1 MEKEKINYEKIEE
14 IISELKLEEKVAMVH
29 AAGLFRNGS
38 VERLGIPSLYMSD
51 GPMGV
56 RNEFPNASWV
66 PVGNTD
72 DYVTYLPSISALAC
86 TWNRNLAY
94 EEGNILGKEARGRG
108 KDIILAPG
116 INIVRSPLGGRNFE
130 YMSED
135 PYLTAQLAVPYIK
148 GVQEN
153 DVAACVKHFAVNSQE
168 TERLNVDVVI
178 DERAVREIYLPAFE
192 AAVKEG
198 NSYSIMSAYNKL
210 WGLHCSH
217 NKWLLRDV
225 LEKEWGYEGVLVSDW
240 SAISDTKL
248 AAEAGLD
255 IEMSVTDNFDEYFF
269 ANPLIK
275 AVKEGEIKEELIDE
289 KVRKILKLMY
299 RLNMFSDE
307 RKSGEY
313 NSFESR
319 RKTLDIARESVIL
332 LKNEENLLPLSKKVK
347 KVAVIGQ
354 NANIRH
360 CEGGGSAE
368 VKSLYEVTPLM
379 GIKMLLGGNCEV
391 AYAKGYTHDF
401 NKRKAVNEEAI
412 ELAKNSDVVIF
423 IGGLKHTK
431 EDFSLFQ
438 NALHS
443 TKEDNMVVNIDSEG
457 NDKTDMKLPYNQDEI
472 INSLLEVNP
481 NTIVVITAGSPV
493 DMSSW
498 VDKSKA
504 LVNVSYNGMEGGR
517 ALAEVL
523 FGDVNPSGKL
533 TVTIPKKLEDSP
545 AHSIGEFPGKAQVRY
560 DEGIF
565 VGYRYFSTYDVEPQF
580 VFGHGLSY
588 TEFRYNDIKVNLTEE
603 NEKINAT
610 VKFKV
615 TNIGEKEGAEV
626 AQVYVNDVES
636 SVKRPVI
643 ELKGFEKVRL
653 MPGESKEVT
662 INLDKKSFAFYSD
675 EENSWIVEDGK
686 FNILIGSSST
696 DIRLE
701 ESINIKSKYKF

>member
-1 MEKEKINYEKIEE
+1 MEKINYEKIEE
-14 IISELKLEEKVAMVH
+14 IVSELKLEEKVAMVH

-56 RNEFPNASWV
+56 RNEFPNESWM

-86 TWNRNLAY
+86 TWNRKLAY
-94 EEGNILGKEARGRG
+94 ESGDILGKEARGRG

-178 DERAVREIYLPAFE
+178 NERAVREIYLPAFE

-225 LEKEWGYEGVLVSDW
+225 LEKEWGYDGVLVSDW

-248 AAEAGLD
+248 AAEAGMD

-269 ANPLIK
+269 ANPLIN
-275 AVKEGEIKEELIDE
+275 AVREGQVKEELIDE

-299 RLNMFSDE
+299 RLNMFSED

-319 RKTLDIARESVIL
+319 EKTLDIAREAVVL
-332 LKNEENLLPLSKKVK
+332 LKNEENILPLSKKVK

-360 CEGGGSAE
+360 SEGGGSAE

-379 GIKMLLGGNCEV
+379 GIKMILGGNAEV
-391 AYAKGYTHDF
+391 SYAKGYT
-401 NKRKAVNEEAI
+401 NNLIERESINLEAI

-423 IGGLKHTK
+423 VGGLKHTK

-438 NALHS
+438 NALQS
-443 TKEDNMVVNIDSEG
+443 SKESDTVVNIDSEG
-457 NDKTDMKLPYNQDEI
+457 NDKTDMKLPYEQDEI

-481 NTIVVITAGSPV
+481 NTVIVITTGSPV
-493 DMSSW
+493 DMSDW
-498 VDKSKA
+498 AEKSKA

-533 TVTIPKKLEDSP
+533 TVTMPKKLEDSP
-545 AHSIGEFPGKAQVRY
+545 AHSIGEFPGGKQVRY
-560 DEGIF
+560 NEGIF
-565 VGYRYFSTYDVEPQF
+565 VGYRYFTSYDIEPQF
-580 VFGHGLSY
+580 AFGHGLSY
-588 TEFRYNDIKVNLTEE
+588 TEFKYDDINVEVIEKNDE
-603 NEKINAT
+603 INAK
-610 VKFKV
+610 VSFKLKN
-615 TNIGEKEGAEV
+615 TGKREGSEI
-626 AQVYVNDVES
+626 AQIYVNDIES
-636 SVKRPVI
+636 SIKRPSV
-643 ELKGFEKVRL
+643 ELKGFEKISL
-653 MPGESKEVT
+653 FPGESKKVT
-662 INLDKKSFAFYSD
+662 INLDKKSFAFYS
-675 EENSWIVEDGK
+675 EEEKSWVVEPGG
-686 FNILIGSSST
+686 FNILVGSSCVK
-696 DIRLE
+696 INLKER
-701 ESINIKSKYKF
+701 INIKAKYKF

>member
-14 IISELKLEEKVAMVH
+14 IVSELKLEEKVAMVH

-86 TWNRNLAY
+86 TWNRDLAY
-94 EEGNILGKEARGRG
+94 EEGNILGREARGRG

-178 DERAVREIYLPAFE
+178 DQRAVREIYLPAFE

-198 NSYSIMSAYNKL
+198 NAYSIMSAYNKL

-225 LEKEWGYEGVLVSDW
+225 LEKEWGYDGVLVSDW

-248 AAEAGLD
+248 AAEAGMD

-275 AVKEGEIKEELIDE
+275 AVKAGEIKEELIDE

-299 RLNMFSDE
+299 RVNVFSDE

-319 RKTLDIARESVIL
+319 QKTLDIARESVVL
-332 LKNEENLLPLSKKVK
+332 LKNEENLLPLSKKIK

-379 GIKMLLGGNCEV
+379 GIKMLLGGNAEV

-401 NKRKAVNEEAI
+401 NERETVNKEAI

-423 IGGLKHTK
+423 VGGLKHTK

-443 TKEDNMVVNIDSEG
+443 IKEDDMVVNIDSEG

-498 VDKSKA
+498 ADKSKA

-545 AHSIGEFPGKAQVRY
+545 AHSIGEFPGEAQVRY

-588 TEFRYNDIKVNLTEE
+588 TKFQYDDIEVNLTEE
-603 NEKINAT
+603 NDEINAT

-626 AQVYVNDVES
+626 AQIYVNDVECS
-636 SVKRPVI
+636 EKRPLI
-643 ELKGFEKVRL
+643 ELKGFEKIRL
-653 MPGESKEVT
+653 LPDESKEVT
-662 INLDKKSFAFYSD
+662 VKLDKKSFAFYSD
-675 EENSWIVEDGK
+675 EENSWVVEEGK
-686 FNILIGSSST
+686 FNILIGSSSS
-696 DIRLE
+696 DIKLE

>member
-38 VERLGIPSLYMSD
+38 VERLGIPSLYISD

-225 LEKEWGYEGVLVSDW
+225 LEKEWGYDGVLVSDW

-248 AAEAGLD
+248 AAEAGMD

>member
-225 LEKEWGYEGVLVSDW
+225 LEKEWGYDGVLVSDW

-248 AAEAGLD
+248 AAEAGMD

-701 ESINIKSKYKF
+701 ESINIKSKYNF

>member
-1 MEKEKINYEKIEE
+1 MKKINYEKIEE
-14 IISELKLEEKVAMVH
+14 IVSELKLEEKVAMVH
-29 AAGLFRNGS
+29 AAGLFRNGN
-38 VERLGIPSLYMSD
+38 VERLGIPSLHMSD

-86 TWNRNLAY
+86 TWNRKLAY
-94 EEGNILGKEARGRG
+94 DSGDVLGKEARGRG

-148 GVQEN
+148 GIQEN

-225 LEKEWGYEGVLVSDW
+225 LEKEWGYDGVLVSDW
-240 SAISDTKL
+240 SAISNTKL
-248 AAEAGLD
+248 AAEAGMD

-275 AVKEGEIKEELIDE
+275 AVKEGEVKEELIDE

-299 RLNMFSDE
+299 RLNIFSED

-313 NSFESR
+313 NSSESR
-319 RKTLDIARESVIL
+319 QKTLDIAREAVVL
-332 LKNEENLLPLSKKVK
+332 LKNEENVLPLSKKVK
-347 KVAVIGQ
+347 KVAVIGE

-360 CEGGGSAE
+360 SEGGGSAE

-379 GIKMLLGGNCEV
+379 GIKMLLGGNAEV
-391 AYAKGYTHDF
+391 SYAKGYTHDL
-401 NKRKAVNEEAI
+401 NERESVKEEAI
-412 ELAKNSDVVIF
+412 ELAKNSDIVIF
-423 IGGLKHTK
+423 VGGLKHTK

-443 TKEDNMVVNIDSEG
+443 SKEENMVINIDSEG
-457 NDKTDMKLPYNQDEI
+457 NDKTDMKLPYKQDEI

-481 NTIVVITAGSPV
+481 NTVVVITAGSPV

-498 VDKSKA
+498 VNNCKA

-545 AHSIGEFPGKAQVRY
+545 SHSIGEFPGGEKVRY

-565 VGYRYFSTYDVEPQF
+565 VGYRYFVTNNIEPQF
-580 VFGHGLSY
+580 EFGHGLSY
-588 TEFRYNDIKVNLTEE
+588 TEFKYEDIRVNVIEERDEINTEVSF
-603 NEKINAT
+603 NL
-610 VKFKV
+610 
-615 TNIGEKEGAEV
+615 TNIGDRKGAEI
-626 AQVYVNDVES
+626 AQLYVKDVES
-636 SVKRPVI
+636 SLKRPTL
-643 ELKGFEKVRL
+643 ELKGFEKVSL
-653 MPGESKEVT
+653 LPGESKRVT
-662 INLDKKSFAFYSD
+662 ITLDKKAFAFYSED
-675 EENSWIVEDGK
+675 EKSWIVEPGK
-686 FNILIGSSST
+686 FNILVGSSC
-696 DIRLE
+696 IKINLE
-701 ESINIKSKYKF
+701 ECINIKSKYKF

>member
-225 LEKEWGYEGVLVSDW
+225 LEKEWGYDGVLVSDW

-248 AAEAGLD
+248 AAEAGMD

-533 TVTIPKKLEDSP
+533 TVTIPKNLEDSP

-560 DEGIF
+560 YEGIF

-588 TEFRYNDIKVNLTEE
+588 AEFRYNDIKVNLTEE

>member
-225 LEKEWGYEGVLVSDW
+225 LEKEWGYDGVLVSDW

-248 AAEAGLD
+248 AAEAGMD

-332 LKNEENLLPLSKKVK
+332 LKNEENLLPLNKKVK

>member
-1 MEKEKINYEKIEE
+1 MENINYEKIEE
-14 IISELKLEEKVAMVH
+14 IVSELKLEEKVAMVH
-29 AAGLFRNGS
+29 AAGLFRNGN

-56 RNEFPNASWV
+56 RNEFPNASWI
-66 PVGNTD
+66 PVGNSD

-86 TWNRNLAY
+86 TWNRKLAY
-94 EEGNILGKEARGRG
+94 DSGDILGKEARGRG

-178 DERAVREIYLPAFE
+178 EERAVREIYLPAFE

-225 LEKEWGYEGVLVSDW
+225 LEKEWEYDGVLVSDW

-248 AAEAGLD
+248 AAEAGMD

-269 ANPLIK
+269 ANPLIN

-299 RLNMFSDE
+299 RLNIFSED
-307 RKSGEY
+307 RKSGEF
-313 NSFESR
+313 NGFESR
-319 RKTLDIARESVIL
+319 QKTLDIAREAVVL
-332 LKNEENLLPLSKKVK
+332 LKNEENVLPLSKKVK

-360 CEGGGSAE
+360 SEGGGSAE

-379 GIKMLLGGNCEV
+379 GIKMLLGGNSEV
-391 AYAKGYTHDF
+391 SYVKGYTHDS
-401 NKRKAVNEEAI
+401 NEREAINSEAI
-412 ELAKNSDVVIF
+412 ELAKNSDIVIF
-423 IGGLKHTK
+423 VGGLKHTK

-443 TKEDNMVVNIDSEG
+443 SKEEDMVVNIDSEG
-457 NDKTDMKLPYNQDEI
+457 NDKTDMKLPYEQDKI

-481 NTIVVITAGSPV
+481 NTVVVITAGSPV

-498 VDKSKA
+498 ADKTKA
-504 LVNVSYNGMEGGR
+504 LINVSYNGMEGGR

-545 AHSIGEFPGKAQVRY
+545 AHSIGEFPGGKQVRY

-565 VGYRYFSTYDVEPQF
+565 VGYRYFVSNDVEPQF
-580 VFGHGLSY
+580 AFGHGLSY
-588 TEFRYNDIKVNLTEE
+588 TKFKYDDIKVSINEEKDEVSVKVSFKLT
-603 NEKINAT
+603 NTGDRK
-610 VKFKV
+610 
-615 TNIGEKEGAEV
+615 GAEI
-626 AQVYVNDVES
+626 AQLYINDVES
-636 SVKRPVI
+636 SLKRPI
-643 ELKGFEKVRL
+643 LELKGFEKVSL
-653 MPGESKEVT
+653 LPGESKEIT
-662 INLDKKSFAFYSD
+662 INLDKKSFAFYSED
-675 EENSWIVEDGK
+675 EKSWIVEPGK
-686 FNILIGSSST
+686 FNILVGTSCAKINLEKIV
-696 DIRLE
+696 DI
-701 ESINIKSKYKF
+701 KTKYKF

>member
-29 AAGLFRNGS
+29 AAGVFRNGS

-225 LEKEWGYEGVLVSDW
+225 LEKEWGYDGVLVSDW

-248 AAEAGLD
+248 AAEAGMD

-332 LKNEENLLPLSKKVK
+332 LKNEENLLPLNKKVK

>member
-178 DERAVREIYLPAFE
+178 DERSVREIYLPAFE

-225 LEKEWGYEGVLVSDW
+225 LEKEWGYDGVLVSDW

-248 AAEAGLD
+248 AAEAGMD

-493 DMSSW
+493 DMSFW

-533 TVTIPKKLEDSP
+533 TVTIHKNLEDSP

-560 DEGIF
+560 YEGIF

-588 TEFRYNDIKVNLTEE
+588 AEFRYNDIKVNLTEE

>member
-225 LEKEWGYEGVLVSDW
+225 LEKEWGYDGVLVSDW

-248 AAEAGLD
+248 AAEAGMD

-332 LKNEENLLPLSKKVK
+332 LKNEENLLPLNKKVK

-545 AHSIGEFPGKAQVRY
+545 AHSIGEFPGEAQVRY

>member
-1 MEKEKINYEKIEE
+1 M
-14 IISELKLEEKVAMVH
+14 
-29 AAGLFRNGS
+29 
-38 VERLGIPSLYMSD
+38 
-51 GPMGV
+51 
-56 RNEFPNASWV
+56 
-66 PVGNTD
+66 
-72 DYVTYLPSISALAC
+72 
-86 TWNRNLAY
+86 
-94 EEGNILGKEARGRG
+94 
-108 KDIILAPG
+108 ILAPG

-135 PYLTAQLAVPYIK
+135 PYLTSQLAVPYIK

-192 AAVKEG
+192 AAIKEG
-198 NSYSIMSAYNKL
+198 NSYAVMSAYNKL
-210 WGLHCSH
+210 WGLNCSH

-225 LEKEWGYEGVLVSDW
+225 LENEWGYEGVLISDW

-248 AAEAGLD
+248 AAEAGMD

-275 AVKEGEIKEELIDE
+275 AVKEGEVKEELIDE

-299 RLNMFSDE
+299 RLNIFSED
-307 RKSGEY
+307 RKIGEY

-319 RKTLDIARESVIL
+319 QKTLDIAREAVVL
-332 LKNEENLLPLSKKVK
+332 LKNEENVLPLSKKVK

-360 CEGGGSAE
+360 SEGGGSAE

-379 GIKMLLGGNCEV
+379 GIKMLLGGNAEV
-391 AYAKGYTHDF
+391 SYAKGYTHDI
-401 NKRKAVNEEAI
+401 NEREVVKTEAI

-423 IGGLKHTK
+423 VGGLKHTK

-443 TKEDNMVVNIDSEG
+443 SKEEDMIINIDSEG
-457 NDKTDMKLPYNQDEI
+457 NDKTDMTLPYNQDEI

-481 NTIVVITAGSPV
+481 NTVVVITAGSQV

-498 VDKSKA
+498 ADKSKA
-504 LVNVSYNGMEGGR
+504 LVTVSYNGMEGGR

-545 AHSIGEFPGKAQVRY
+545 AHSIGEFPGGEKVRY

-565 VGYRYFSTYDVEPQF
+565 VGYRHFVSNNVEPQF
-580 VFGHGLSY
+580 TFGHGLSY
-588 TEFRYNDIKVNLTEE
+588 TEFKYDDIRVNVIEESDEINTE
-603 NEKINAT
+603 
-610 VKFKV
+610 VSFKL
-615 TNIGEKEGAEV
+615 TNIGDRKGSEI
-626 AQVYVNDVES
+626 AQLYVNDVEAS
-636 SVKRPVI
+636 LKRPTL
-643 ELKGFEKVRL
+643 ELKGFEKVSL
-653 MPGESKEVT
+653 LPGESKKVT
-662 INLDKKSFAFYSD
+662 ITLDKKAFAFYSED
-675 EENSWIVEDGK
+675 EKSWIVEPGE
-686 FNILIGSSST
+686 FNILVGSSCT
-696 DIRLE
+696 KINLE
-701 ESINIKSKYKF
+701 ECINIKSKYKF

>member
-1 MEKEKINYEKIEE
+1 MGKINYEKIEE
-14 IISELKLEEKVAMVH
+14 IVSELKLEEKVAMVH
-29 AAGLFRNGS
+29 AAGLFRNGN

-86 TWNRNLAY
+86 TWNRELAY
-94 EEGNILGKEARGRG
+94 NSGDILGKEARGRG

-225 LEKEWGYEGVLVSDW
+225 LEREWGYDGVLVSDW

-248 AAEAGLD
+248 AAEAGMD

-269 ANPLIK
+269 ANPLIE
-275 AVKEGEIKEELIDE
+275 AVKEGTIKEELIDE

-299 RLNMFSDE
+299 RLNMFSED

-319 RKTLDIARESVIL
+319 QKTLDIAREAVVL
-332 LKNEENLLPLSKKVK
+332 LKNEENVLPLSKKVR

-379 GIKMLLGGNCEV
+379 GIKMLLGGNAEV
-391 AYAKGYTHDF
+391 TYARGYTHDL
-401 NKRKAVNEEAI
+401 NEREKVNEEAI

-423 IGGLKHTK
+423 VGGLKHTK

-443 TKEDNMVVNIDSEG
+443 SKQEDMVVNIDSEG
-457 NDKTDMKLPYNQDEI
+457 NDKTDMKLPYDQDEV
-472 INSLLEVNP
+472 INRLLEVNP
-481 NTIVVITAGSPV
+481 NTVVIITAGSPV
-493 DMSSW
+493 DMNSW
-498 VDKSKA
+498 ADKAKA

-533 TVTIPKKLEDSP
+533 TVTIPKKIEDSP
-545 AHSIGEFPGKAQVRY
+545 AHSIGEFPGAEQVKY
-560 DEGIF
+560 NEGIF
-565 VGYRYFSTYDVEPQF
+565 VGYRYFVSYDVEPQF
-580 VFGHGLSY
+580 AFGHGISY
-588 TEFRYNDIKVNLTEE
+588 TEFKYDDINVDVIEE
-603 NEKINAT
+603 NDNLN
-610 VKFKV
+610 VKVSFKLS
-615 TNIGEKEGAEV
+615 NIGSRKGAEV
-626 AQVYVNDVES
+626 AQIYINDIEAS
-636 SVKRPVI
+636 LRRPI
-643 ELKGFEKVRL
+643 LELKGFEKVSL
-653 MPGESKEVT
+653 LPGETKEIS
-662 INLDKKSFAFYSD
+662 INLDKKAFAFYSED
-675 EENSWIVEDGK
+675 EKAWIVEPGK
-686 FNILIGSSST
+686 FNILVGSSCVK
-696 DIRLE
+696 INLE
-701 ESINIKSKYKF
+701 ESINIQSKYKF

>member
-225 LEKEWGYEGVLVSDW
+225 LEKEWGYDGVLVSDW

-248 AAEAGLD
+248 AAEAGMD

-588 TEFRYNDIKVNLTEE
+588 AEFRYNDIKVNLTEE

-675 EENSWIVEDGK
+675 
-686 FNILIGSSST
+686 
-696 DIRLE
+696 
-701 ESINIKSKYKF
+701 

>member
-225 LEKEWGYEGVLVSDW
+225 LEKEWGYDGVLVSDW

-248 AAEAGLD
+248 AAEAGMD

-675 EENSWIVEDGK
+675 EENSWMVEDGK

>member
-225 LEKEWGYEGVLVSDW
+225 LEKEWGYDGVLVSDW

-248 AAEAGLD
+248 AAEAGMD

-675 EENSWIVEDGK
+675 EENSWILEDGK

>member
-225 LEKEWGYEGVLVSDW
+225 LEKEWGYDGVLVSDW

-248 AAEAGLD
+248 AAEAGMD

-588 TEFRYNDIKVNLTEE
+588 AEFRYNDIKVNLAEE

>member
-225 LEKEWGYEGVLVSDW
+225 LEKEWGYDGVLVSDW

-248 AAEAGLD
+248 AAEAGMD

-481 NTIVVITAGSPV
+481 NIIVVITAGSPV

>member
-51 GPMGV
+51 GLMGV

-225 LEKEWGYEGVLVSDW
+225 LEKEWGYDGVLVSDW

-248 AAEAGLD
+248 AAEAGMD

>member
-225 LEKEWGYEGVLVSDW
+225 LEKEWGYDGVLVSDW

-248 AAEAGLD
+248 AAEAGMD

-443 TKEDNMVVNIDSEG
+443 TKEDNIVVNIDSEG

-533 TVTIPKKLEDSP
+533 TVTIPKKLEDLP

>member
-178 DERAVREIYLPAFE
+178 DERSVREIYLPAFE

-225 LEKEWGYEGVLVSDW
+225 LEKEWGYDGVLVSDW

-248 AAEAGLD
+248 AAEAGMD

-533 TVTIPKKLEDSP
+533 TVTIPKNLEDSP

-560 DEGIF
+560 YEGIF

-588 TEFRYNDIKVNLTEE
+588 AEFRYNDIKVNLTEE